1 MKRSFLACVACV
13 VAAIVVVAACS
24 GREATLE
31 GAATRAATEA
41 APVTLTPVV
50 AGDAVINE
58 PAPAPAAAPALTL
71 ADITLEKKLLYD
83 QHTLP
88 DTFPYKDGTRGFQ
101 FDKMRDRLFALDSIQ
116 RPDTRYGILQNRKN
130 WNGQP
135 PNVKNYTTNEYHT
148 VADRWGVE
156 RRQSAPLYLPGE
168 YGIHPPERY
177 GRDGSLVKLL
187 GHNADSTAWRVESF
201 NAPGEW
207 EVPHKYVKP
216 IKTTRFDKV
225 VMVDLT
231 NQVIATLEETS
242 RGKWLIR
249 SMNPCTT
256 GEHKPPHA
264 YRTPAGM
271 FVIQDRT
278 PKMLYDNG
286 GPVIV
291 GFAPWASRFTNGAFL
306 HGVPVNN
313 PNGQPVEFLWSL
325 GTIPYSHECVRNA
338 TSHAKFMYDW
348 APLNESI
355 VFVYD

>member
-1 MKRSFLACVACV
+1 M
-13 VAAIVVVAACS
+13 
-24 GREATLE
+24 
-31 GAATRAATEA
+31 
-41 APVTLTPVV
+41 
-50 AGDAVINE
+50 
-58 PAPAPAAAPALTL
+58 
-71 ADITLEKKLLYD
+71 
-83 QHTLP
+83 
-88 DTFPYKDGTRGFQ
+88 RG
-101 FDKMRDRLFALDSIQ
+101 RLFTLDSLQ
-116 RPDTRYGILQNRKN
+116 QPATRYGILQNRKN

-135 PNVKNYTTNEYHT
+135 PNVKNYTPNEYHT

-168 YGIHPPERY
+168 YGVHPPERY

-216 IKTTRFDKV
+216 IATQRFEKV

-231 NQVIATLEETS
+231 NQVIATLEESS

-249 SMNPCTT
+249 SMNPCTS
-256 GEHKPPHA
+256 GIHEPPHA
-264 YRTPAGM
+264 YPTPPGM

-278 PKMLYDNG
+278 PKMMYNNG

-313 PNGQPVEFLWSL
+313 PNGAIVEFSSTL
-325 GTIPYSHECVRNA
+325 GTIPRSHECVRNA
-338 TSHAKFMYDW
+338 SSHAKFIYDW
-348 APLNESI
+348 APLERSL
-355 VFVYD
+355 VFVYN